1 VRLDAPVQQPM
12 KTTTT
17 KHARQLATSVTAR
30 RGFSLLEVLLSL
42 GIFLTAFVALSQL
55 STNGMNA
62 AIEARLTTNA
72 ILRCE
77 SKLAEI
83 VAAVE
88 PLEAVAD
95 QPFQDDES
103 WTWTLQTAAGPHAD
117 LQNVTVIVKHE
128 GANKLASTSY
138 SMSRLI
144 RDPIVYEMA
153 AAAEEE
159 AAALEDEL

>member
-1 VRLDAPVQQPM
+1 M
-12 KTTTT
+12 KTTAP
-17 KHARQLATSVTAR
+17 KHARQLATGVTAR

-42 GIFLTAFVALSQL
+42 AIFLTAFVALSQL
-55 STNGMNA
+55 SSNGMNA

-95 QPFQDDES
+95 QPFQDDDA
-103 WTWTLQTAAGPHAD
+103 WTWTLETTAGPHAD
-117 LQNVTVIVKHE
+117 LQNVTVTVKFD
-128 GANKLASTSY
+128 GGNKLASASD
-138 SMSRLI
+138 SLSRLI
-144 RDPIVYEMA
+144 RDPIVFEMA
-153 AAAEEE
+153 AAAAEE
-159 AAALEDEL
+159 AAAMEGEL

>member
-1 VRLDAPVQQPM
+1 MNTPATNPTNPQATDAV
-12 KTTTT
+12 
-17 KHARQLATSVTAR
+17 VR

-42 GIFLTAFVALSQL
+42 TIFLIAFVALSQL

-62 AIEARLTTNA
+62 AVEARLTTQA

-83 VAAVE
+83 VAAIE
-88 PLEAVAD
+88 PLEDVAN
-95 QPFQDDES
+95 QPFQDDEA

-117 LQNVTVIVKHE
+117 LQNVTVIVNYD
-128 GANKLASTSY
+128 GANQLASTSF

-144 RDPIVYEMA
+144 RDPLVYEMA
-153 AAAEEE
+153 AAAAEEE
-159 AAALEDEL
+159 ASLEDGL

>member
-1 VRLDAPVQQPM
+1 MILTDVKNNRPR
-12 KTTTT
+12 TTG
-17 KHARQLATSVTAR
+17 VNAR

-42 GIFLTAFVALSQL
+42 AIFLTAFVALSQL
-55 STNGMNA
+55 SSNGMNA
-62 AIEARLTTNA
+62 AVEARLTTNA

-77 SKLAEI
+77 SKLAEL

-88 PLEAVAD
+88 PLEDVTD

-117 LQNVTVIVKHE
+117 LKNITVIVKHD
-128 GANKLASTSY
+128 GANKLASASY

-144 RDPIVYEMA
+144 RDPVVYEI
-153 AAAEEE
+153 AAAEE
-159 AAALEDEL
+159 AAAMEDEP